1 MVILLIHVFTNYN
14 RKNINDLDNFSYIY
28 MSNIYE
34 TLIEYN
40 VKIHDNAKINQYEI
54 LNLFIVIVYIRYPR
68 I

>member
-40 VKIHDNAKINQYEI
+40 VKIHDNTKINQYEI